1 MYFLDSRLYSSFRLQ
16 GYQTE
21 TNATQ
26 SSILPSLLCTAPDS
40 KLVTISFLNCNQEM
54 HSRDSSVTEERHDKP
69 VEEWES
75 KEDKTWMHLITSCCY
90 LSAKTS
96 DYFRIVFFF
105 FLKEEYIFLNTCIYM
120 NHLLKEIGITLE
132 ICPVPVTQAAQLH
145 PTGCKRLME
154 WGGVRKPGW
163 QHETLNQF
171 QGVPVSPSGNKN
183 PNACFDILLLCSLCF
198 TFNYF
203 QSMLLQ
209 PPASKPQQQCTP
221 HCP

>member
-1 MYFLDSRLYSSFRLQ
+1 MYFLDSGLYSSFRLQ

-26 SSILPSLLCTAPDS
+26 SSILPFLLCTAPDS

-54 HSRDSSVTEERHDKP
+54 HSRDSSVTEERYDKP

-105 FLKEEYIFLNTCIYM
+105 LFERGIYIFKYLYLHESLAEGNWNNTRNLPCTCNAGSTTSSNRLQKINGM
-120 NHLLKEIGITLE
+120 RRREETRL
-132 ICPVPVTQAAQLH
+132 AAWNFK
-145 PTGCKRLME
+145 PTPRRPRVSL
-154 WGGVRKPGW
+154 RK
-163 QHETLNQF
+163 Q
-171 QGVPVSPSGNKN
+171 
-183 PNACFDILLLCSLCF
+183 
-198 TFNYF
+198 
-203 QSMLLQ
+203 
-209 PPASKPQQQCTP
+209 KPQRLFRP
-221 HCP
+221 SSALFFMLHL